1 MTSYLF
7 DEDLSEPTLPKG
19 VVLEVEAVK
28 AVEGLLAGM
37 HVQQIHIQIIP
48 AIDSTQSHTV

>member
-1 MTSYLF
+1 MTCYLL
-7 DEDLSEPTLPKG
+7 DEDLSEPTLAKG

-37 HVQQIHIQIIP
+37 HV
-48 AIDSTQSHTV
+48 